1 MARTRK
7 KVSLYEV
14 IGRGRS
20 KLSSDKRL
28 ESLQGTSGPQRPSDH
43 RQRERGTSWP
53 RGPRIVQL
61 VGGRVEISVPYQL
74 AIAVLLGLILLILV
88 VFRFGQSHGA
98 GPVPSAAKKS
108 RAVEGPADRATE
120 IEAFAPAKVGPVQ
133 TLVIER
139 AVEVTE
145 AAVVSAD
152 SAQGRNRIVIQ
163 TYPVRTHL
171 EPAKE
176 YFAEHGIAAL
186 IERIGG
192 RYYLVTAAR
201 YDNPEREGTDG
212 YAAKQRIIELGAGYR
227 APQGYETFGKRPFHD
242 AYGMRFDD

>member
-1 MARTRK
+1 MT
-7 KVSLYEV
+7 LYEV
-14 IGRGRS
+14 IGHGQS
-20 KLSSDKRL
+20 KSSSDKTL
-28 ESLQGTSGPQRPSDH
+28 EPLQGTSGPRRSSDH
-43 RQRERGTSWP
+43 RQRERGTYWP
-53 RGPRIVQL
+53 KGPRIVQF

-88 VFRFGQSHGA
+88 VFRLGQGRA
-98 GPVPSAAKKS
+98 AVPAQSAAKKS
-108 RAVEGPADRATE
+108 RAVKSPADRATE

-133 TLVIER
+133 APMIER

-176 YFAEHGIAAL
+176 YFAEHGIATR
-186 IERIGG
+186 IERIAG
-192 RYYLVTAAR
+192 RYYLVTAAM